1 MDETAV
7 RDRAR
12 SYFDGVS
19 PCHDFQHV
27 RRVVATAKR
36 LADAVEAGEHGP
48 ARDVDRDV
56 LVAAGWL
63 HDVGRGREDRGEID
77 DHATWGAR
85 EARDVLRDLGVDDDA
100 VLDAVDH
107 CIRAH
112 RFSNDVAPE
121 TLEAELLSDADNLD
135 ATGAVGGGEPTEQE
149 EIQFA
154 FVCLGLGGGTGCG
167 IAPSI
172 VDAIHDYTNG
182 RADVVVLDVDLDGAE
197 IRRALDDEDLRER
210 IHEQFGEAHQRGVTG
225 VPTFVHDQHA
235 ARGAVPPEQLARLVE
250 GPSAD

>member
-36 LADAVEAGEHGP
+36 LADAVEAGAHGP

-77 DHATWGAR
+77 DHATWGAS
-85 EARDVLRDLGVDDDA
+85 EARDVLRDLGVGDDA

-112 RFSNDVAPE
+112 RFSNDVDPG

-135 ATGAVGGGEPTEQE
+135 ATGAVGVARVFAYAGEHDDTLYDPD
-149 EIQFA
+149 
-154 FVCLGLGGGTGCG
+154 LP
-167 IAPSI
+167 PSEDDTPAGETSFNHFHRKI
-172 VDAIHDYTNG
+172 LQLEDRMHTDAG
-182 RADVVVLDVDLDGAE
+182 RALAADRQSYVESFL
-197 IRRALDDEDLRER
+197 ER
-210 IHEQFGEAHQRGVTG
+210 FEREAHG
-225 VPTFVHDQHA
+225 DA
-235 ARGAVPPEQLARLVE
+235 
-250 GPSAD
+250 